1 MMKVTAAIL
10 VQDNRVFIARRK
22 KGEQLSG
29 FWEFP
34 GGKVEDG
41 ETMQE
46 CLKREMR
53 EEFQVDI
60 TVGDFFTESHYNYHH
75 GPIHLLAYWAQ
86 WKQGAFIP
94 SSHDQCCWVEINELD
109 KYDFSPADRPLV
121 KKLQE
126 ALG

>member
-1 MMKVTAAIL
+1 MIKVTAAVL
-10 VQDNRVFIARRK
+10 LQDNRVFIARRK

-29 FWEFP
+29 HWEFP

-41 ETMQE
+41 ESLQE
-46 CLKREMR
+46 CLKREIR

-60 TVGDFFTESHYNYHH
+60 TVGDFFAESRYNYPH
-75 GPIHLLAYWAQ
+75 GPIHLLAYWAR
-86 WKQGAFIP
+86 WKQGTFTP
-94 SSHDQCCWVEINELD
+94 SSHDQCRWVEINELD
-109 KYDFSPADRPLV
+109 QYDFSPADRPLV